1 MLSLK
6 GKNIEKPL
14 KPTFDEPAITLSV
27 YKHCCQVVLV
37 FLKSGYIALFRSLFT
52 GVYQKQMINID
63 QVSNS
68 FLNLQK

>member
-1 MLSLK
+1 MPSLK

-52 GVYQKQMINID
+52 GVYREQMINID